1 METCQK
7 GQTLSKQVAVSF
19 EDNLVK
25 VVYASSDKGRTV
37 VQKTTIFKDEE
48 FDSFLK
54 TTRLPD
60 LTVVCNFKRFYSDI
74 LSAPPAKPA
83 YLKKIVEAEIRK
95 RFPELRDFS
104 YFYSLPAGTTAGEKG
119 LREVFFFAVDNDELN
134 KISERFNK
142 YGKSAKY
149 IYPHVLTL
157 SHLIRSSDDWKSK
170 TVLALLISE
179 KDRTLFLVKN
189 GKVCFVRVTPSMGWE
204 ITDIDI
210 DNINMTVSYCRQNL
224 RLNPELIILMNTL
237 KKESGFNTIIPT
249 TNITYPRTVLAS
261 EETLRNFAA
270 PVSAVLFEKQLRNDN
285 LLPRKY
291 GLLYTQKR
299 IASYAVVFF
308 LLFSLI
314 ALGHILIN
322 LSEISLINKKINLLR
337 KDLAGVDAVTS
348 VYEKDMERM
357 QQFLPL
363 INFVNEERSS
373 TDILQALISLKFL
386 PMENV
391 KIKTIQLNNKKDS
404 LLIQVSGIIK
414 AKNYGDMHR
423 IFIRL
428 HTHFSNVPGMRVI
441 SKNIEL
447 KDGHFQIDVENKI

>member
-1 METCQK
+1 
-7 GQTLSKQVAVSF
+7 LSKQVAVSF

-60 LTVVCNFKRFYSDI
+60 LTVVCHFKRFYSDI
-74 LSAPPAKPA
+74 MIAPPAKPA

-104 YFYSLPAGTTAGEKG
+104 YFYSVPAGTTAGEKG
-119 LREVFFFAVDNDELN
+119 LREVFFFAVDNNELN
-134 KISERFNK
+134 EIVERFNK

-149 IYPHVLTL
+149 IYPNVLTL
-157 SHLIRSSDDWKSK
+157 SHLIRSSDDWKNK
-170 TVLALLISE
+170 TVLSLLISE
-179 KDRTLFLVKN
+179 KDRTLFLAKN
-189 GKVCFVRVTPSMGWE
+189 GKVCFVRVTPSLGRE
-204 ITDIDI
+204 ITDVDI

-224 RLNPELIILMNTL
+224 RLYPELIILMNTV

-249 TNITYPRTVLAS
+249 TNIIYPMSVIAS

-270 PVSAVLFEKQLRNDN
+270 PVSAIIFGKQLRNDN

-291 GLLYTQKR
+291 GVLYTQKR

-322 LSEISLINKKINLLR
+322 LSEIFLINKKINLLR
-337 KDLAGVDAVTS
+337 KDLAGIDAVTS

-363 INFVNEERSS
+363 INFVNESHSS
-373 TDILQALISLKFL
+373 PDILQALVSLKFL

-391 KIKTIQLNNKKDS
+391 QIKTIQLNNKKDS
-404 LLIQVSGIIK
+404 SLIQVSGIIK

-423 IFIRL
+423 IFIKL
-428 HTHFSNVPGMRVI
+428 LTHFSNVPGMKVI

-447 KDGHFQIDVENKI
+447 RDGHFQIDVENKI

>member
-1 METCQK
+1 M
-7 GQTLSKQVAVSF
+7 SRQVAVSF

-25 VVYASSDKGRTV
+25 VVYASSEKERTII
-37 VQKTTIFKDEE
+37 QKTTVFKEDE

-60 LTVVCNFKRFYSDI
+60 LTVVCHFKRFYSDI
-74 LSAPPAKPA
+74 MTAPPAKPA
-83 YLKKIVEAEIRK
+83 YLKKIVESEIRK

-104 YFYSLPAGTTAGEKG
+104 YFYSVPAGTTAGEKG
-119 LREVFFFAVDNDELN
+119 LREVFFFAVDNNELN
-134 KISERFNK
+134 EIVERFNK

-149 IYPHVLTL
+149 IYPNVLTL
-157 SHLIRSSDDWKSK
+157 SHLIRSSDDWKNK
-170 TVLALLISE
+170 TVLSLLISE

-189 GKVCFVRVTPSMGWE
+189 GQVCFVRVTPSLGWE

-224 RLNPELIILMNTL
+224 RLNPELIILMNAF
-237 KKESGFNTIIPT
+237 KKEGAFNTIIPMVP
-249 TNITYPRTVLAS
+249 ITYPTSVLAS
-261 EETLRNFAA
+261 EETLRNFAV
-270 PVSAVLFEKQLRNDN
+270 PVSAVIFGKQLRNDN

-291 GLLYTQKR
+291 VVLYTQKR
-299 IASYAVVFF
+299 ITSYAVVFF

-314 ALGHILIN
+314 SLGHILIN

-337 KDLAGVDAVTS
+337 KDLAGIDAVTS
-348 VYEKDMERM
+348 VYENDMERM
-357 QQFLPL
+357 RQFLPL
-363 INFVNEERSS
+363 INFVNEAHSS
-373 TDILQALISLKFL
+373 PDIQQALLSLKFL

-391 KIKTIQLNNKKDS
+391 HIKTIQLNNKKDS
-404 LLIQVSGIIK
+404 SLIQLSGNIT

-423 IFIRL
+423 IFIKL
-428 HTHFSNVPGMRVI
+428 LTNFSNVPGMAVI

-447 KDGHFQIDVENKI
+447 RDGHFQIDVENKS